1 MALEKKTEGI
11 MESVETIKLKNPIT
25 YNGEEYTELTFDFDA
40 LTGADS
46 LAIEDELMSL
56 GKSAIVPALSSE
68 YLIRFAAKACKEP
81 IGSDIFLSMSVR
93 DYQRVRN
100 AAKNFLLNLE

>member
-1 MALEKKTEGI
+1 MAIEKKTEDT
-11 MESVETIKLKNPIT
+11 SFVTIELKKPIS
-25 YNGEEYTELTFDFDA
+25 YNDKEYTELTFDFDA
-40 LTGADS
+40 LTGSDS
-46 LAIEDELMSL
+46 LAIEDELMAL
-56 GKSAIVPALSSE
+56 GKSALVPALSSE

-81 IGSDIFLSMSVR
+81 IGSDIFLGMNIK

>member
-1 MALEKKTEGI
+1 MAIEKKTE
-11 MESVETIKLKNPIT
+11 EANVVTIELKRPIT
-25 YNGEEYTELTFDFDA
+25 YNDKEYTELTFDFDA
-40 LTGADS
+40 LTGSDS
-46 LAIEDELMSL
+46 LAIEDELMAL
-56 GKSAIVPALSSE
+56 GKSALVPALSSE

-81 IGSDIFLSMSVR
+81 IGSDIFLAMNIK